1 MITTFFIILLLAG
14 LTAILVLVYSS
25 LSLWFQARV
34 SGVPIGLFDVV
45 FMRFRKVPPKL
56 IVESKITAAKAG
68 LFITTEEMESHLM
81 AGGDVKRVVKALISA
96 EKAKIPLDFKS
107 AANIDLAG
115 QNVLEAV
122 EMSIKPIVIQTDRV
136 AAVAKDG
143 ILLKAIARVTVRA
156 NIKLLV
162 GGAGK
167 DTILAKVAE
176 GIATTMGSAKTHKD
190 VLESP
195 DLIVSKK
202 VLEKGLDKGTAYE
215 ILSIDIANVEV
226 GENIGAKVATE
237 RAEADKIVAQASA
250 EGKRSMASADEQQMR
265 ARVQEM
271 KAKVVEA
278 EAKVMETRQYA
289 VQSEAKLL
297 LSMAAA
303 VQKGQMGLT
312 DYYQIKNIQAETQ
325 MRDSI
330 AASVSGFVKEYGKAR
345 QAEPEKKDPGTEMP
359 AVIESAIRE
368 YMKEYAEVR
377 KADAGIYESL
387 VSSLKECAEGYSK
400 SRSAELEVYHSIA
413 ASVRECAEI
422 YAKSRIQPEHRP
434 PDEAV
439 GSRDKTESPRS
450 VKP

>member
-14 LTAILVLVYSS
+14 LAAVLFLVYSS

-68 LFITTEEMESHLM
+68 LSISTEEMESHLM

-143 ILLKAIARVTVRA
+143 ILLRATARVTVRA

-176 GIATTMGSAKTHKD
+176 GIATTMGSAQTHKD

-278 EAKVMETRQYA
+278 EAKVMESRQSI
-289 VQSEAKLL
+289 VESEAKLL
-297 LSMAAA
+297 LSMAVA

-312 DYYQIKNIQAETQ
+312 DYYQIKNVQAETK
-325 MRDSI
+325 MRESI
-330 AASVSGFVKEYGKAR
+330 GASVSGFVNEYGKMR
-345 QAEPEKKDPGTEMP
+345 QTQPQKPPIEMP
-359 AVIESAIRE
+359 TVIESAIRE
-368 YMKEYAEVR
+368 YMKEYAQVR
-377 KADAGIYESL
+377 MSEAKIYESL
-387 VSSLKECAEGYSK
+387 VSSLREWSEGYAK
-400 SRSAELEVYHSIA
+400 SRHAELEVWHSISS
-413 ASVRECAEI
+413 SVRECAEI
-422 YAKSRIQPEHRP
+422 YAKSRIRPEP
-434 PDEAV
+434 PAPDTAV

>member
-1 MITTFFIILLLAG
+1 MLMTFVIILLLIIF
-14 LTAILVLVYSS
+14 TAVLVLVYSS

-34 SGVPIGLFDVV
+34 SGVPIGLLDVV
-45 FMRFRKVPPKL
+45 FMRFRKVQPKL
-56 IVESKITAAKAG
+56 IVESKITAGKAG
-68 LFITTEEMESHLM
+68 LFISTEEMESHVM
-81 AGGDVKRVVKALISA
+81 SGGDIKRVVKALISA
-96 EKAKIPLDFKS
+96 EKANIPLDFKS

-143 ILLKAIARVTVRA
+143 IQLRAIARVTVRA

-176 GIATTMGSAKTHKD
+176 GIATTMGSAETHKA

-195 DLIVSKK
+195 DTIVSKK
-202 VLEKGLDKGTAYE
+202 VMEKGLDKGTAYE
-215 ILSIDIANVEV
+215 ILSIDMANVEV

-237 RAEADKIVAQASA
+237 RAEADKIVAQANA
-250 EGKRSMASADEQQMR
+250 EGKRSMATADEQQMR

-278 EAKVMETRQYA
+278 EAKVMETRKH
-289 VQSEAKLL
+289 VVESEAKLL
-297 LSMAAA
+297 LSMAVAF
-303 VQKGQMGLT
+303 QKGQMGLT
-312 DYYQIKNIQAETQ
+312 DYYHIKNIQSETK
-325 MRDSI
+325 MRDSV
-330 AASVSGFVKEYGKAR
+330 AVSVGEFVKEYGKVR
-345 QAEPEKKDPGTEMP
+345 QAEPEKKKPGTEIS
-359 AVIESAIRE
+359 AVITSAIRE

-377 KADAGIYESL
+377 KAEAGIYESV
-387 VSSLKECAEGYSK
+387 VSSLKECAEGYTK
-400 SRSAELEVYHSIA
+400 SRNAELEIHKAELEVYNSIA

-422 YAKSRIQPEHRP
+422 YARSRKQAEIAVP
-434 PDEAV
+434 PN
-439 GSRDKTESPRS
+439 KTE
-450 VKP
+450 KI